1 MSIYTTISDGIKDAM
16 RAKDRERLGALRDIK
31 SKLMLEMTKSGI
43 DGTEIPDEVALKIL
57 SKLHKQRVETAEL
70 YAGQGRT
77 DLQAEEEA
85 QAAVIEE
92 FLPAKLSEAEIEA
105 AVAAIIAETGASG
118 MGDMGKVMGLA
129 TAILGAQAD
138 GSVIAGSV
146 KRSLAS

>member
-16 RAKDRERLGALRDIK
+16 RAKDRERLSALRDIK

-129 TAILGAQAD
+129 NAKLGAQAD
-138 GSVIAGSV
+138 GSVIAGIV